1 MSQHQQFT
9 TATEGEGAQAEPDVD
24 AKPLAE
30 EGRAGSLMASLWQ
43 LQDQLTTDEA
53 EPEVDFQ
60 MPCEQRLAVERRG
73 VRYCV
78 EQVSRRADGGH
89 GYAIGAELPTTDRHG
104 RERTEMLASNV
115 INLVPTWPE
124 AVDLLWQVVCADPRQ
139 PDLTAWNDQTKHIT
153 VSVPLPTD
161 AE

>member
-1 MSQHQQFT
+1 MSQHQQT
-9 TATEGEGAQAEPDVD
+9 TTEGESAQVEPDVD

-60 MPCEQRLAVERRG
+60 MPWEQRLAVERRG

-89 GYAIGAELPTTDRHG
+89 GYAIGAELPTTDNFG
-104 RERTEMLASNV
+104 RERTKVLTSNV

-124 AVDLLWQVVCADPRQ
+124 AVNLLWQVVCADPRQ
-139 PDLTAWNDQTKHIT
+139 PDLTAWNEKPKNIT
-153 VSVPLPTD
+153 VTVK
-161 AE
+161 